1 MQVIPAI
8 DLLNGK
14 CVRLGQGNYNLTTVY
29 ADNPVEIAKNFE
41 MLGFQRLHVVDLD
54 GAKAGKVIN
63 WLILKKIRE
72 VTKLVID
79 FGGGIKT
86 EQELKEVL
94 NIGVNYAVIG
104 SLAIQ
109 QPEIFKTWLK
119 QYEEKVILMLDVK
132 DEIIM
137 TSGWQQ
143 TSQLNIFD
151 YLNQNSQWLHT
162 IACTDI
168 SRDGM
173 LNGPNF
179 TLYQQ
184 LVTRYPK
191 IQFIAS
197 GGVSSIADLK
207 KLSKIGL
214 HGAIVGK
221 AIYEGH
227 LNLDDLK
234 TNF

>member
-14 CVRLGQGNYNLTTVY
+14 CVRLDQGNYNLTTVY

-63 WLILKKIRE
+63 WPILKKIRE

-94 NIGVNYAVIG
+94 NIGINYAVIG

-109 QPEIFKTWLK
+109 QPEIFRTWLK
-119 QYEEKVILMLDVK
+119 QYKEKIILMLDVK

-137 TSGWQQ
+137 NSGWQQ

-151 YLNQNSQWLHT
+151 YLNKNNQWLHT

-227 LNLDDLK
+227 LNLDNLK